1 MKSMIIGLGALVIG
15 LGGGAFASGSKVK
28 DELLL
33 AHADS
38 IAQAETSGTDDAA
51 SHAAATNGSGSEG
64 VPVELSPPPQ
74 NDPAAHTAG
83 VADAGGS
90 QAATDDVSGM
100 APSLPVGTTVGAT
113 STPAVEPGPA
123 EPTEAERAAA
133 QAVVD
138 EAAEEQA
145 AALAM
150 AEGAQKLS
158 KIFGAMKAPDAAAVL
173 QQMTD
178 EEVKAILLQ
187 MSDRLAAA
195 ILGEFD
201 AERAAEL
208 TRVVLMS
215 RGGDA

>member
-1 MKSMIIGLGALVIG
+1 MKSMIVGLGALLIG
-15 LGGGAFASGSKVK
+15 LGGGAFVSGSKVK

-38 IAQAETSGTDDAA
+38 VAA
-51 SHAAATNGSGSEG
+51 APATNHDEAGSHAAPAGAGGSEG
-64 VPVELSPPPQ
+64 VPVELSASAQ
-74 NDPAAHTAG
+74 NAPAH
-83 VADAGGS
+83 DAGTAPGGS
-90 QAATDDVSGM
+90 VNASATDMAGA

-113 STPAVEPGPA
+113 STPAVDPGPP

-133 QAVVD
+133 QALLD
-138 EAAEEQA
+138 EAAEVQA
-145 AALAM
+145 AAVAM

-215 RGGDA
+215 RGGAE